1 MVLNKV
7 LNIIENRIN
16 EYISKANKAAD
27 SNPELCEELNN
38 CNIKFAM
45 SNVFSN
51 KGITNEKL
59 IEWCKKN
66 NWSVHYF
73 DNFTYSAC
81 GKGNGKTVEVL
92 IMNY

>member
-1 MVLNKV
+1 M
-7 LNIIENRIN
+7 
-16 EYISKANKAAD
+16 
-27 SNPELCEELNN
+27 CEELNN
-38 CNIKFAM
+38 RNIKFAM

-66 NWSVHYF
+66 NWNIHYF